1 MSARP
6 ARQVRAFPGLR
17 NELLGEVD
25 SRGLAAAPT
34 EPLSP
39 RARCRSRGASSHP
52 ACAPRG
58 DKGCSRRPRRSTET
72 RRILVSFPDKAT

>member
-1 MSARP
+1 MSAKP

-17 NELLGEVD
+17 NELLGEGATAED
-25 SRGLAAAPT
+25 WRPLRPSHLSR
-34 EPLSP
+34 
-39 RARCRSRGASSHP
+39 
-52 ACAPRG
+52 